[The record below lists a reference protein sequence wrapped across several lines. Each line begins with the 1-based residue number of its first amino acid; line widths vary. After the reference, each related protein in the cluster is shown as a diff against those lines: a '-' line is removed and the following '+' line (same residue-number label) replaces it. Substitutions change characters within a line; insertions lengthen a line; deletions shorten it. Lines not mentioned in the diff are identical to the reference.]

1 MTKPKPYTASDLI
14 ARFRAIISPYFSA
27 PIHFD
32 YENNLIHTYWN
43 GRKYKLDINTLEQVD
58 THCVAVA
65 DWTEDQTI
73 VIRER

>member
-1 MTKPKPYTASDLI
+1 MTKPKTYTASDLI

-43 GRKYKLDINTLEQVD
+43 GKKYNLDINTLEQVD